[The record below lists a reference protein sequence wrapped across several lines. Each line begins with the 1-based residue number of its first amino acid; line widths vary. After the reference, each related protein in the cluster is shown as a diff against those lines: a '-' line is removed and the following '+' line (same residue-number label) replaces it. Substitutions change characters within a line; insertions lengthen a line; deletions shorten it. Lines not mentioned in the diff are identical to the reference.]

1 MAVIIPAFPVRDGNA
16 FLQELRLRVDQ
27 HFRGSATSPK
37 GNWAMVRKTL
47 TMLTVTFGSFGAILW
62 GGFSTPVM
70 WALTVVV
77 GFGLAGIGF
86 AVGHDALH
94 GAYSDSKRVNCCVGW
109 AMDLIGGS
117 SYLWKITHNVI
128 HHTYTNIHGADEDLV
143 VSPLLRLSPHAERH
157 WFHRFQHWYA
167 LVLYSMT
174 SLFWIFVKDYKY
186 LLQKDIGPYADRR
199 HSLADLSGVALGKA
213 VAYGWSIVLPFVVLD
228 IPWWQV
234 TIGIVTAHLVAGVT
248 LGIVFQLAHVVEETQ
263 HPLPD
268 AAGDMPQS
276 WVVHELA
283 TTANF
288 APDNR
293 FLGWYVGGLN
303 FQVEHH
309 LFPKVCS
316 VHYPVLSGLVRELAA
331 KHGLPYH
338 SHVTFRSA
346 VASHLRTLKAFGA
359 SDPVAAPA
367 GCSVVV

>member
-16 FLQELRLRVDQ
+16 FLQELRLRVDE
-27 HFRGSATSPK
+27 HFRSLGLSPK
-37 GNWAMVRKTL
+37 GNGAMVRKTVIL
-47 TMLTVTFGSFGAILW
+47 LAVTFGSYGLILW
-62 GGFSTPVM
+62 GGFGPLAM
-70 WALTVVV
+70 WALTIVV
-77 GFGLAGIGF
+77 GFGIAGIGF

-94 GAYSDSKRVNCCVGW
+94 GAYSDDKRVNRCVGW

-143 VSPLLRLSPHAERH
+143 VSPLLRLSPHAERR

-186 LLQKDIGPYADRR
+186 LLQKDLGPYTDRR
-199 HSLADLSGVALGKA
+199 HSLKDLSGVALGKA
-213 VAYGWSIVLPFVVLD
+213 IAYGWSLVLPFVVLE

-234 TIGIVTAHLVAGVT
+234 VVGIVTAHLIAGVT

-268 AAGDMPQS
+268 AVGDMPQS

-316 VHYPVLSGLVRELAA
+316 VHYPVLSALVRELAA
-331 KHGLPYH
+331 KHGLPYN
-338 SHVTFRSA
+338 SHPTFRSA
-346 VASHLRTLKAFGA
+346 VRSHLRTLKMFGA
-359 SDPVAAPA
+359 TDVVPLPEGWPAAA
-367 GCSVVV
+367 